1 MEKMREGID
10 SHGRRRKMREGPPSP
25 AAAELAT
32 RAGMWEGGDGGK
44 PTGSKAHGR
53 WQGIGHGTHIYAKT
67 TSFLGQTLS
76 ARTTSFMG
84 QRE

>member
-1 MEKMREGID
+1 MLEMGRGLLMEKMREGLD

-44 PTGSKAHGR
+44 PTGSRAHGR
-53 WQGIGHGTHIYAKT
+53 WQGIVHGRWDPYIC
-67 TSFLGQTLS
+67 
-76 ARTTSFMG
+76 
-84 QRE
+84 